1 MDTKTAIRKRQ
12 NSRANPALH
21 PLEGM
26 LAMKDVID
34 RQRQTIARLR
44 NGLRML
50 AGSDPA
56 TRDLAEKII
65 NGNG

>member
-21 PLEGM
+21 PIEGM
-26 LAMKDVID
+26 MTLRDVID

-44 NGLRML
+44 NGLRL
-50 AGSDPA
+50 IAGEDPA
-56 TRDLAEKII
+56 TRDLAERII
-65 NGNG
+65 QDR